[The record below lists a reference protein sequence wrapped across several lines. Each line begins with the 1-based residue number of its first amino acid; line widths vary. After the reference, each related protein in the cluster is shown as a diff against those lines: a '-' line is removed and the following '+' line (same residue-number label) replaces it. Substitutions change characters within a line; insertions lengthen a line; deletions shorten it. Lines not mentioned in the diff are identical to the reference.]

1 MRNRPVSTRIV
12 GWVIGGTLLAFAI
25 FNMANY
31 YFAFQTYYARISRD
45 NQIHTQNVALSVSAF
60 YETVYRVVG
69 EMAQAQE
76 VKSLDPV
83 QQQEFLRQRFSQH
96 GFFDN
101 LVLQRLPDGVQTA
114 RVRGIG
120 VARPDRW
127 WFRKLIADSRPFV
140 SAAFF
145 SFGFDSNTPTPVTGV
160 FFPVIQDDRMVST
173 LAAFL
178 RLDEVQARV
187 GRHYLNDDRY
197 TYILDENGVVIAHPE
212 WEKTKL
218 QYNYKTGQRALV
230 ARDETGQYQLA
241 GADYRLAYE
250 SIEVAPGLQQIVKRV
265 LAGESGAAEYS
276 DLNGRRMLCSFTP
289 VKLAGYGTSWAAI
302 TVQDK
307 ETAMAA
313 LQKTAERSATLS
325 FFVLTCLAG
334 IILWQS
340 REMVQGANRLQ
351 QTNAALEE
359 EIAERTRAETELTA
373 ANEELTA
380 LNEEMMAVTDEL
392 QETNRK
398 VLLEIEERQTAEMKL
413 RLRERQYRAIVRLM
427 ADNRAAFDVQM
438 QSMLDSALDLVD
450 SNDGYI
456 ALIES
461 DRTRVR
467 YARGNRKELLGSDLT
482 EEGGLLPRA
491 MQNGS
496 LQYVEDYQN
505 FAGRRQGGLW
515 ATQSTAVVLPLK
527 QGELVVGALSIAW
540 QDYIRKLANDEIEML
555 QQFADMASLALQG
568 AKLRDDL
575 SHIAYHDGLTGFP
588 NRASLTQKLT
598 RELSAG
604 AANGGGGVLFYVDL
618 DELKGINDNFGHSAG
633 DRLLIGVGQAI
644 REIVGEGVFVSRLG
658 GDEFV
663 VVLTGPLCTAEISRL
678 ADQLVEGLCRDYAF
692 GGESARVSASVGI
705 AVFPRDGDS
714 VEELMK
720 KADNAMYAAKA
731 AGRNCWRFFD
741 PAMLRDAQEKMVL
754 TNSLRHALERQELYV
769 LFQPQ
774 VDLRSQQVVGLEA
787 LVRWNSKEHGAVSPA
802 RFIPLAEQSQLIFP
816 IGMWVLQQA
825 CDFARQL
832 AQAGFSAVKVAVNLS
847 PKQLASE
854 ALVGGVGDLI
864 AAAGIAPQQMELEI
878 TESALL
884 SSLEESGRRL
894 EQLAALGVGLALD
907 DFGTGYSSLT
917 HLRLFPVETLKID
930 KAFID
935 NVPEREAVLVQSL
948 IRFAQSL
955 NMTVVAE
962 GVERIEQV
970 DFLRLSGCDIVQGYF
985 MSRPL
990 QATDAFAFV
999 RARND
1004 AADAAK

>member
-1 MRNRPVSTRIV
+1 MRNRPVTTRIV
-12 GWVIGGTLLAFAI
+12 GWIIGGTLLAFAI

-31 YFAFQTYYARISRD
+31 YFAFQSYYARISRD
-45 NQIHTQNVALSVSAF
+45 NQIHTQNVAFSVSAF
-60 YETVYRVVG
+60 YEMVYRVVG
-69 EMAQAQE
+69 EMAQTQE
-76 VKSLDPV
+76 VISPDLA
-83 QQQEFLRQRFSQH
+83 QQQDFLRQRFAQH

-101 LVLQRLPDGVQTA
+101 LVLQRVPDGVQTA
-114 RVRGIG
+114 RVRGIS
-120 VARPDRW
+120 VARPERW
-127 WFRKLIADSRPFV
+127 WFRRLLADPRPFV
-140 SAAFF
+140 SPAFF

-160 FFPVIQDDRMVST
+160 FFPVVKDGRMIST

-187 GRHYLNDDRY
+187 GRHYLNDDRF
-197 TYILDENGVVIAHPE
+197 TYILDENGVVIAHPQ

-218 QYNYKTGQRALV
+218 QHNYKTGERALV
-230 ARDETGQYQLA
+230 ARDETGTYLLA
-241 GADYRLAYE
+241 GADYRLSYE
-250 SIEVAPGLQQIVKRV
+250 PIDVASGLQQVVRRV
-265 LAGESGAAEYS
+265 LAGESGTAEYT
-276 DLNGRRMLCSFTP
+276 DLNGRRMLCSFNP
-289 VKLAGYGTSWAAI
+289 VKLAGYGPSWAAI

-307 ETAMAA
+307 ETALAA
-313 LQKTAERSATLS
+313 LQKTAERSAALS

-340 REMVQGANRLQ
+340 REMVKGAQRIQ
-351 QTNAALEE
+351 QTNAALAE
-359 EIAERTRAETELTA
+359 EINERTKAETELTA
-373 ANEELTA
+373 ANEQLTA
-380 LNEEMMAVTDEL
+380 LNETMLAVADEL

-398 VLLEIEERQTAEMKL
+398 VLLEVEERQAAETKL
-413 RLRERQYRAIVRLM
+413 RLRERQYRATVRLM
-427 ADNRAAFDVQM
+427 TDNRAAFDVQM
-438 QSMLDSALDLVD
+438 QSMLDSALELVD
-450 SNDGYI
+450 SIDGYI

-461 DRTRVR
+461 GQTLVR
-467 YARGNRKELLGSDLT
+467 YARGNRKELLGRDLT
-482 EEGGLLPRA
+482 AEGGLLA
-491 MQNGS
+491 QVLKTGH
-496 LQYVEDYQN
+496 LQYVEDYQQ
-505 FAGRRQGGLW
+505 FVGRRRGGLW
-515 ATQSTAVVLPLK
+515 ETQSTAVVFPLK
-527 QGELVVGALSIAW
+527 QGEQVVGALSIAW
-540 QDYIRKLANDEIEML
+540 QDQIHKLVSDEIEML
-555 QQFADMASLALQG
+555 QQFADMASLVLQG
-568 AKLRDDL
+568 AKMREDLR
-575 SHIAYHDGLTGFP
+575 HVAYHDGLTGFP
-588 NRASLTQKLT
+588 NRASLTEKLM
-598 RELSAG
+598 RELASVHADG
-604 AANGGGGVLFYVDL
+604 DGGVLFYVDL

-633 DRLLIGVGQAI
+633 DRLLISVGQAI
-644 REIVGEGVFVSRLG
+644 REIVGDGVFVARLG

-663 VVLTGPLCTAEISRL
+663 IVLAEAMQTEAISNL
-678 ADQLVEGLCRDYAF
+678 ADQLVAGLHRDYAF
-692 GGESARVSASVGI
+692 GNESARVSASVGI
-705 AVFPRDGDS
+705 VAFPRDGDS

-741 PAMLRDAQEKMVL
+741 PVMLRDAQEKMLL
-754 TNSLRHALERQELYV
+754 TNSLHHALERQELQV

-774 VDLRSQQVVGLEA
+774 VDLHTRRVAGLEA

-832 AQAGFSAVKVAVNLS
+832 AQAGFPTVRVAVNLS

-854 ALVGGVGDLI
+854 SLVGGVGDLI
-864 AAAGIAPQQMELEI
+864 AAAGIAPQQLELEI

-935 NVPEREAVLVQSL
+935 NAPGRESVLVQSL

-955 NMTVVAE
+955 KMTVIAE
-962 GVERIEQV
+962 GVERSEQF
-970 DFLRLSGCDIVQGYF
+970 DFLLASGCDIVQGYF

-990 QATDAFAFV
+990 QARDAFAFV
-999 RARND
+999 RDRND
-1004 AADAAK
+1004 AVDAAK